1 MGSGKVVVWTN
12 DLCACGGGGEEV
24 GRGLDA
30 PAQSRAGPHVA
41 GSEREIELN
50 CNTIKELIGKNRFKL
65 KPKRGTIRGSAD

>member
-12 DLCACGGGGEEV
+12 DLCACGGRGEEV

-41 GSEREIELN
+41 GSQGELN
-50 CNTIKELIGKNRFKL
+50 RAGINQEIDRRTRSN
-65 KPKRGTIRGSAD
+65 